1 MEEEWEGHQG
11 LHEQDERERERER
24 ERGGGGGGGMESGDK
39 FGTNSRGNDLSVL
52 YVNFESGHTILLVLV
67 LT

>member
-11 LHEQDERERERER
+11 LHEQDERER
-24 ERGGGGGGGMESGDK
+24 GGGGGMESGDK
-39 FGTNSRGNDLSVL
+39 FSTNSRGNDLSVL

-67 LT
+67 PT

>member
-1 MEEEWEGHQG
+1 M
-11 LHEQDERERERER
+11 RER
-24 ERGGGGGGGMESGDK
+24 ERGGGGGGRGGGGMESGDK